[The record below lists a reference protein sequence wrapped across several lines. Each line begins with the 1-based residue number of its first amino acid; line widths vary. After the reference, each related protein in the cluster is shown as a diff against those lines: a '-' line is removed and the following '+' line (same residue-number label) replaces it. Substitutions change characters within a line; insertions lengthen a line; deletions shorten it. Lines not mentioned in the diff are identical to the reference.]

1 MFYQFMIRKNFS
13 IYYLQGGNFINNK
26 FTSNNIIE
34 NLDIP
39 KPIKLFNKD
48 IIKKNREL
56 VSSEIRNKILVG
68 YFSTSQTI
76 RFGKT
81 KTKKI
86 IYLVK
91 PFEKYIPNFLVSYGG
106 KLKGK
111 LLIRFKFTHWN
122 KKLPTGHIVNV
133 IGYKDETNLKRC
145 IAYNNQLDYKQIKL
159 KPTNNILENKIV
171 RQDLTLLNTY
181 SIDPY
186 GSKDIDDAF
195 SYDGINIYIHIAQ
208 PIVYLNSEIIKNIS
222 KKRFSTLYLQDS
234 EISLWGDKIT
244 QESSLLENEIRKSY
258 TLQFNNKG
266 EIINHFPSIIKL
278 NKNYWYKE
286 INKTSLFSDFFQIS
300 KLIFKKNILTAEKL
314 IETWMIHTNCTIGKI
329 IKNKNMIYRI
339 NDTDITKIDKNIKKK
354 YYHAS
359 EYIKDDGINRHNIL
373 ECNNYVHFTSPIR
386 RLIDNIIH
394 YFLTYDEIIEIS
406 LDKINILSKSSNK
419 FHRTLELNKKI
430 NDLSSELITK
440 AIIVN
445 KITDYDWE
453 IYIEEIGFIYYNI
466 LPYKLRKTEHIVPLL
481 EIGDQFEIQIQKK
494 KGFLP
499 YEKINIL
506 SKFDLY

>member
-1 MFYQFMIRKNFS
+1 
-13 IYYLQGGNFINNK
+13 
-26 FTSNNIIE
+26 
-34 NLDIP
+34 
-39 KPIKLFNKD
+39 
-48 IIKKNREL
+48 
-56 VSSEIRNKILVG
+56 
-68 YFSTSQTI
+68 
-76 RFGKT
+76 
-81 KTKKI
+81 
-86 IYLVK
+86 
-91 PFEKYIPNFLVSYGG
+91 
-106 KLKGK
+106 
-111 LLIRFKFTHWN
+111 
-122 KKLPTGHIVNV
+122 
-133 IGYKDETNLKRC
+133 
-145 IAYNNQLDYKQIKL
+145 
-159 KPTNNILENKIV
+159 
-171 RQDLTLLNTY
+171 
-181 SIDPY
+181 
-186 GSKDIDDAF
+186 
-195 SYDGINIYIHIAQ
+195 
-208 PIVYLNSEIIKNIS
+208 
-222 KKRFSTLYLQDS
+222 
-234 EISLWGDKIT
+234 
-244 QESSLLENEIRKSY
+244 
-258 TLQFNNKG
+258 
-266 EIINHFPSIIKL
+266 
-278 NKNYWYKE
+278 
-286 INKTSLFSDFFQIS
+286 
-300 KLIFKKNILTAEKL
+300 
-314 IETWMIHTNCTIGKI
+314 MIHTNCTIGKI